1 MARRGSLHH
10 LEIWVGDLEAAQ
22 DSWGWL
28 LGRLGYLLT
37 EQFER
42 GQQWTAEDG
51 SYVFLE
57 AGPDR
62 SSLHHDRR
70 RAGMNHVAFWAGSRA
85 ELDRLVKASD
95 RHGWSLLF
103 ADRHPFAGGPHHYAA
118 YLENREGFEVEL
130 VAQPER
136 EQ

>member
-1 MARRGSLHH
+1 MGGRGSLHH
-10 LEIWVGDLEAAQ
+10 LEIWVGDLPAAE

-37 EQFER
+37 DRWER
-42 GQQWTAEDG
+42 GQSWTAEDG
-51 SYVFLE
+51 SYICLE

-62 SSLHHDRR
+62 SSFHHDRR

-85 ELDRLVKASD
+85 DLDRLVKAAD

-103 ADRHPFAGGPHHYAA
+103 ADRHPFAGGPGHYAA

-130 VAQPER
+130 VAQPEATP
-136 EQ
+136 